1 MTDPEYEQQISTYGW
16 LQLNDLWQAIDV
28 KDTPGWSKGKA
39 FEYLIVRAF
48 ELSGAKVRYPYS
60 VREDG
65 QTIEQIDGVI
75 YYHHFSCLLECKDQT
90 DPVNFE
96 PIAKL
101 RSQLMRRATTIGN
114 VFSMSG
120 FTEPALKLMRTL
132 SPQIIL
138 LWQREEIELCL
149 KGKDIIEAFLLK
161 YRYYVEECGLDL
173 NIEGII
179 T

>member
-1 MTDPEYEQQISTYGW
+1 MTDQEYEQQISTYGW
-16 LQLNDLWQAIDV
+16 QQLNELWQAIGV

-48 ELSGAKVRYPYS
+48 ELSGAQVLYPYS
-60 VREDG
+60 VCEDS
-65 QTIEQIDGVI
+65 QIVEQIDGVI
-75 YYHHFSCLLECKDQT
+75 YYNHFSCLLECKDQT

-120 FTEPALKLMRTL
+120 FTGPALKLITTL

-149 KGKDIIEAFLLK
+149 NRRDMIEALLLK
-161 YRYYVEECGLDL
+161 YRYYIEECKSAF
-173 NIEGII
+173 NITSVAI
-179 T
+179 